1 MATVDNQ
8 AEAVVVDFTEHRD
21 ATDATEA
28 GARRSFPFLW
38 LRDNCRCV
46 ECAHPHNRNR
56 LLLVCDL
63 RADVNPLHQQVSGC
77 SVLCDVTDVCLLQV
91 EDGELRVS
99 WSDGHDSV
107 YPLHFL
113 WPRRFDDDNMRSMID
128 DVALPVRLWEASDMR
143 DNIPTFN
150 FKQMMLSDG
159 VLLQWLVA
167 LERDG
172 IALIS
177 DAPRQPG
184 VLDQISDRVGYLKT
198 TFYG

>member
-1 MATVDNQ
+1 MARVDNQ
-8 AEAVVVDFTEHRD
+8 SEVIIIDFTGHRD
-21 ATDATEA
+21 ATDAA

-63 RADVNPLHQQVSGC
+63 RADVTPLHQQVSGC

-150 FKQMMLSDG
+150 FKQVS
-159 VLLQWLVA
+159 
-167 LERDG
+167 EF
-172 IALIS
+172 IS
-177 DAPRQPG
+177 NFP
-184 VLDQISDRVGYLKT
+184 SNS
-198 TFYG
+198 